1 MGGFLADDCLVFFD
15 ESLESELSEVHPIKS
30 NLYSRIKQTLRSVIS
45 KKRGGAG
52 GVFVKFVKFAVP
64 FSRQASA

>member
-1 MGGFLADDCLVFFD
+1 VGGFLADDCLVFFD

-45 KKRGGAG
+45 KKRGER
-52 GVFVKFVKFAVP
+52 VE
-64 FSRQASA
+64 FS